1 MKAHI
6 KTIGGNALEMTVI
19 IKIRA
24 NGTDSKESE
33 HLHLGECGLVQGDE

>member
-6 KTIGGNALEMTVI
+6 KAIEGDALEMTVL

-24 NGTDSKESE
+24 NKNDPKEFE